1 MSITIESFKPF
12 LFGSHV
18 STERHRNGNM
28 LGSTGLAWCLIK
40 LNGGS
45 VSTEMMS
52 AVTHACSAEPG
63 LYARAESSDLQT
75 HDDYYSLLAGLA
87 LNGEHLRAHDTLEYG
102 RRHFWFMN
110 SRKPGSPFPL
120 RTWFGRFPALVAH
133 AYISAKQEPPWL
145 GRKAWCCSVRLGA
158 TEDVKKQDSF
168 IQVWSMLASY
178 RASGLRLKDCDE
190 AASHFWR
197 IFKSR
202 QLSMKQIVSA
212 YIGIP
217 DHPLVQHW
225 KDFE

>member
-1 MSITIESFKPF
+1 MSIESFKPF
-12 LFGSHV
+12 LFGKYV
-18 STERHRNGNM
+18 STETHPNGTM
-28 LGSTGLAWCLIK
+28 LGSTRLAWCLIK
-40 LNGGS
+40 LHGGS
-45 VSTEMMS
+45 VSDEMIS
-52 AVTHACSAEPG
+52 QVTYECAVEPG
-63 LYARAESSDLQT
+63 LYKRANNPDLQT
-75 HDDYYSLLAGLA
+75 ADDYYGLLAGLA
-87 LNGEHLRAHDTLEYG
+87 LNGHFLKAHETLEYG

-133 AYISAKQEPPWL
+133 AYISAKQEPTWL
-145 GRKAWCCSVRLGA
+145 GRKAWCCSVGLCA